1 LNNEGNARCRAL
13 VVEDHVELAST
24 TTATHGELDER
35 PADAT
40 ETMTTTARAEVEA
53 GHGTTLAAEDDGVV

>member
-40 ETMTTTARAEVEA
+40 ETMTTT
-53 GHGTTLAAEDDGVV
+53 GSSGS